1 MSRQRREQ
9 NREERGR
16 QPTGAGEGEGDSRP
30 ERGRERATAESG
42 GERGEETGGW
52 RRGAPH
58 PSTSQMEDAWIDA
71 ETISDAQASEMVEY
85 AETMSSFKKYDITVH
100 YMSGSAPS
108 DALNAQKH
116 MGLLARCEW
125 FKGDGC
131 NCAFCKAAR
140 DDKLNSIITGSSV
153 LDEQK
158 AGPPPKEIGSKDFK
172 QELFQQYPDVQ
183 YCLRFRCWVL
193 KDDDELKIM
202 YAVPSAASSI
212 ASGGSR
218 KRTSSTIESPSRI
231 KKSRVAAGSDH
242 EMMMQIRQL
251 VCPDLSKLKKQVV
264 KLQNDLQETEEEAAT
279 ADKRV
284 GELESELAAA
294 REEADK
300 RANDFEEA
308 VADAKSRL
316 RKADERLETAVND
329 AREAAAAELADA
341 LATAKEEA
349 AAELADALATV
360 KEEAAA
366 ELADALATAK
376 EKAAAELA
384 DALATAKE
392 EAAAELADALA
403 TAAAAATA
411 DKRACEMETALATAA
426 ATAADDQLLST
437 KSKLEAAN
445 QKAETEAARANEL
458 EIELKRARELNTQAT
473 ENVDQRLNA
482 AKQLALEQEKMYND
496 LNKQYTKEKEAWQI
510 LKEDIKSRK
519 AEDQRRAEE
528 LKKRQQQIIA
538 LANNLSYL

>member
-1 MSRQRREQ
+1 
-9 NREERGR
+9 
-16 QPTGAGEGEGDSRP
+16 
-30 ERGRERATAESG
+30 
-42 GERGEETGGW
+42 
-52 RRGAPH
+52 
-58 PSTSQMEDAWIDA
+58 MEDAWIDA

-349 AAELADALATV
+349 AAELADALATAKEEAAAELADALATV

-403 TAAAAATA
+403 TAAAAAKEEADARVRTATA